1 MKLLRIVIPYV
12 LGSLLLGC
20 EQDITFD
27 IEREPPQ
34 LAIHAIMYPDS
45 LISVW
50 VTQTKFVLDKTPIRA
65 VSNATVSI
73 TPEGQLPQQLVLQ
86 DAQRGQYRADF
97 APELGTTYY
106 LKVAAEGL
114 PVAEA
119 TTLVPMPVPIQT
131 VDYTILRTNQ
141 IPWCAGL
148 FNCDSAITQYQI
160 ALTFEDPAD
169 ENYYE
174 VVSYVQYSTERSAYD
189 PVKNESYIEVDTSLY
204 LPDQLSNDPAVDPFG
219 EASVASQRYGS
230 SQELRFSDQ
239 LFKNRAY
246 TFKYSINNTQ
256 IGANRLI
263 IVFRTYHA
271 DAYRYLRAKEAQQGN
286 VGGFI
291 YEPVQIPQNIQGG
304 YGIFSSYS
312 EDTVVIELP

>member
-1 MKLLRIVIPYV
+1 MKLFRIVISYV
-12 LGSLLLGC
+12 VGSLLLGC

-27 IEREPPQ
+27 IEQEPPQ
-34 LAIHAIMYPDS
+34 LAIHAIMHPDS

-50 VTQTKFVLDKTPIRA
+50 VTQTKFVLDTAPIRA
-65 VSNATVSI
+65 VSNATVTI
-73 TPEGQLPQQLVLQ
+73 TPEGQSPQELVLQ

-97 APELGTTYY
+97 SPKPGTTYH
-106 LKVAAEGL
+106 LKVVAEGL

-141 IPWCAGL
+141 TPWCAGL
-148 FNCDSAITQYQI
+148 FNCDSAVTQYQI

-174 VVSYVQYSTERSAYD
+174 VINSIQYLTERSAYD
-189 PVKNESYIEVDTSLY
+189 PIKDEEYIAVDTTVY
-204 LPDQLSNDPAVDPFG
+204 LPDQFSNDPAVDPFG
-219 EASVASQRYGS
+219 EVYVASQRYGNN
-230 SQELRFSDQ
+230 QALRFSDQ
-239 LFKNRAY
+239 LFENRTY
-246 TFKYSINNTQ
+246 TFKYNISNSQ
-256 IGANRLI
+256 LGANRI
-263 IVFRTYHA
+263 IITFRTYPT

-291 YEPVQIPQNIQGG
+291 YEPVQIPQNIRGG

-312 EDTVVIELP
+312 QDEVTIELR